1 MTGYERLKEVPEARS
16 RGDEEIDILVVF
28 ATLWAGKWLILA
40 VTLVFAAAG
49 IAYALNKP
57 NIYKSSVLLAPANEE
72 GSLSGVS
79 GQLGGLASL
88 AGINI
93 GSGSSN
99 QTVIAKEVLQSRVFL
114 TDFVRRHNLEVPLLG
129 TSGWSETSKSWIYDR
144 DVYDPDADQWLV
156 NESGKSFKPTDWEL
170 VKVFKEEHIGVS
182 ENKDNGMITLTVRS
196 LSPVASQQW
205 AEWLVADINE
215 HMRRKDV
222 AESNARISYLE
233 DKLNDTNVA
242 GMQQVFYQLI
252 ESETRTVMLANAQK
266 EYVFETVDPAVIPE
280 EKSEPKRGLI
290 ILLSVMV
297 GAMLGVVMVFA
308 YFFVAN
314 GSRKTVNETDQSA

>member
-57 NIYKSSVLLAPANEE
+57 SIYKSSVLLAPANEE

>member
-1 MTGYERLKEVPEARS
+1 MTGYERLKEVAETRS
-16 RGDEEIDILVVF
+16 RGDEEIDLRVVF
-28 ATLWAGKWLILA
+28 ATLWAGKWFILA
-40 VTLVFAAAG
+40 VTLVFATAG
-49 IAYALNKP
+49 IAYALYKP
-57 NIYKSSVLLAPANEE
+57 NIYQSSVLLAPANEE
-72 GSLSGVS
+72 GALTSIS

-99 QTVIAKEVLQSRVFL
+99 QTVIAKEVLQSRAFL
-114 TDFVRRHNLEVPLLG
+114 TDFVKRHNLEIPLLG
-129 TSGWSETSKSWIYDR
+129 TLGWSETSKSWIYDR
-144 DVYDPDADQWLV
+144 DVYDPDADQWLAD
-156 NESGKSFKPTDWEL
+156 ESGKTFKPTDWEL
-170 VKVFKEEHIGVS
+170 VKVFKEEHISVS
-182 ENKDNGMITLTVRS
+182 ENKDNGMITLKVRS

-205 AEWLVADINE
+205 AQWLVADINE

-280 EKSEPKRGLI
+280 EESEPKRGLI
-290 ILLSVMV
+290 VLLSVML
-297 GAMLGVVMVFA
+297 GAILGVVMAFA

-314 GSRKTVNETDQSA
+314 GPRKEAEETDQRA

>member
-1 MTGYERLKEVPEARS
+1 MTAYEHVKEAS
-16 RGDEEIDILVVF
+16 STQFNHNDEIDLRDVF
-28 ATLWAGKWLILA
+28 ALLFAGKWIILTA
-40 VTLVFAAAG
+40 TVSFAIAG
-49 IAYALNKP
+49 AAYALHKP
-57 NIYKSSVLLAPANEE
+57 NIYQSSVLLAPANEE

-88 AGINI
+88 AGISL

-99 QTVIAKEVLQSRVFL
+99 QTVIAKEVLQSRAFL
-114 TDFVRRHNLEVPLLG
+114 ADFVERHELEAPLLA
-129 TSGWSETSKSWIYDR
+129 TSGWDGDRQSWIYNR
-144 DVYDPDADQWLV
+144 ESYNPETGQWLSDE
-156 NESGKSFKPTDWEL
+156 NGKTLRPTDWEL
-170 VKVFKEEHIGVS
+170 VKVLKQEYLNIS
-182 ENKDNGMITLTVRS
+182 ENKDNGLITLKVKS

-290 ILLSVMV
+290 LALSMML
-297 GAMLGVVMVFA
+297 GAMLGVVAVFVRL
-308 YFFVAN
+308 FLAN
-314 GSRKTVNETDQSA
+314 GQRKPTEKAIPRE

>member
-1 MTGYERLKEVPEARS
+1 MSGFEKVKEASGVYPHK
-16 RGDEEIDILVVF
+16 DDEIDLRDIFL
-28 ATLWAGKWLILA
+28 TLWAGKWLILA
-40 VTLVFAAAG
+40 VALAFTIAG
-49 IAYALNKP
+49 IIYALHQP
-57 NIYKSSVLLAPANEE
+57 NIYQSSVLLAPANEE
-72 GSLSGVS
+72 GSLNGIS

-99 QTVIAKEVLQSRVFL
+99 QTVIAKEVLQSRAFL
-114 TDFVRRHNLEVPLLG
+114 ADFVKRHRLEVPLLG
-129 TSGWSETSKSWIYDR
+129 TSGWSEATNSWIYNGEL
-144 DVYDPDADQWLV
+144 YDSETGQWLAD
-156 NESGKSFKPTDWEL
+156 ESGKTFEPTDWEL
-170 VKVFKEEHIGVS
+170 VNALKQEHISVS
-182 ENKDNGMITLTVRS
+182 ENKDNGMITLKVRS

-233 DKLNDTNVA
+233 EKLNDTNVA

-266 EYVFETVDPAVIPE
+266 EYVFETIDPAVIPE
-280 EKSEPKRGLI
+280 EKVGPKRGLI
-290 ILLSVMV
+290 VALSVML
-297 GAMLGVVMVFA
+297 GTMLGVALVFA
-308 YFFVAN
+308 YFFMAN
-314 GSRKTVNETDQSA
+314 GSRNTTEKTNNHK

>member
-1 MTGYERLKEVPEARS
+1 MRESEKVQELPGVYPSKD
-16 RGDEEIDILVVF
+16 DEINLRDVF
-28 ATLWAGKWLILA
+28 LTLWAGKWLILSVA
-40 VTLVFAAAG
+40 LAFTIAG
-49 IAYALNKP
+49 IAYALHKP
-57 NIYKSSVLLAPANEE
+57 NIYQSSVLLAPANEE
-72 GSLSGVS
+72 GSLNGIS

-99 QTVIAKEVLQSRVFL
+99 QTVIAKEVLQSRAFL
-114 TDFVRRHNLEVPLLG
+114 ADFVKRHSLEVPLLG
-129 TSGWSETSKSWIYDR
+129 TSGWSEATKSWIYNSEL
-144 DVYDPDADQWLV
+144 YDSETGQWLTD
-156 NESGKSFKPTDWEL
+156 ESGTTFKPTDWEL
-170 VKVFKEEHIGVS
+170 VNALKQEHISVS
-182 ENKDNGMITLTVRS
+182 ENKDNGMITLKVRS

-222 AESNARISYLE
+222 AESNARISYLQE
-233 DKLNDTNVA
+233 KLNDTNVA

-280 EKSEPKRGLI
+280 EKVAPKRGLI
-290 ILLSVMV
+290 VALSVML
-297 GAMLGVVMVFA
+297 GTMLGVALVFA
-308 YFFVAN
+308 YFFMAN
-314 GSRKTVNETDQSA
+314 GSRNITEKTNNHK